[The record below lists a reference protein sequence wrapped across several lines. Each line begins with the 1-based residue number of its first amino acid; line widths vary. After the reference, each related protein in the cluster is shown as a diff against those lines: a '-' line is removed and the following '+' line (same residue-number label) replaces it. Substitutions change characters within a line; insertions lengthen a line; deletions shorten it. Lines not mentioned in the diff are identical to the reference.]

1 VSTAEPERVFSK
13 LERTATAIRSMADD
27 RVEALVLMQSHLDRT
42 PTTEDILNEFASA
55 DARRLKL
62 IL

>member
-1 VSTAEPERVFSK
+1 MYSASSK
-13 LERTATAIRSMADD
+13 LERMATAIGLRSMADD
-27 RVEALVLMQSHLDRT
+27 RVEALVLINATRT